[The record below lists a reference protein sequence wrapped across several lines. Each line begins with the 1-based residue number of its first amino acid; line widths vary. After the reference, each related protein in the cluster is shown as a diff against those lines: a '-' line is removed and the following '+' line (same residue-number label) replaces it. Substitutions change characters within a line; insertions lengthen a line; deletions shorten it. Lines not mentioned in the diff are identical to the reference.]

1 MEKIKNFEMFEYCS
15 LCEKLYNLKSRKNH
29 LKSHK
34 HKKLLIQHN
43 LTNLD
48 IDISRYNLVELK
60 DENDDNKSEES
71 IVYLPSNC

>member
-1 MEKIKNFEMFEYCS
+1 MNKIKSFDCMEYCN
-15 LCEKLYNLKSRKNH
+15 LCEKLYSLKSRKNH
-29 LKSHK
+29 LKSKK
-34 HKKLLIQHN
+34 HKKLLIQYC

-48 IDISRYNLVELK
+48 IQVSRYNLVELK